1 MGRTPGAPAEPM
13 ACCPGAAGR
22 IDLSM
27 TIKDTMVAP
36 ENIVCT
42 AITLGKPLLQLQL
55 GHATAAVPGKN
66 NEDFHGIVTPR
77 EEKEAQTRGISVAI
91 ADGVSGNGGGR
102 LASETAVKSLLRDF
116 YGAPAIWNIAQA
128 LDKLLRSI
136 NDWLL
141 SENARH
147 PEYEGM
153 VTTLTMIVFKGNYY
167 HMAHV
172 GDTRVYRRR
181 GEVFKQLTIDH
192 TWERGDMRHVLKRAV
207 GLDSYLVADYTD
219 GELVPGDVFLMVS
232 DGIWEVLGERV
243 VREVMQEGG
252 SSQAIAEKLVE
263 RSIKKQVQYMG
274 RNDATAIVIAVDE
287 YAIGQ

>member
-1 MGRTPGAPAEPM
+1 MKPENAIVSPDNVVCTGITPGKPM
-13 ACCPGAAGR
+13 
-22 IDLSM
+22 
-27 TIKDTMVAP
+27 
-36 ENIVCT
+36 
-42 AITLGKPLLQLQL
+42 LQLQL

-77 EEKEAQTRGISVAI
+77 EEREAGSRGIAVAI

-102 LASETAVKSLLRDF
+102 LASETVVKSLLRDF
-116 YGAPAIWNIAQA
+116 YGVPVTWNITAA

-136 NDWLL
+136 NDWLV

-153 VTTLTMIVFKGNYY
+153 VTTLTMIVFKGNCY
-167 HMAHV
+167 HLAHV

-207 GLDSYLVADYTD
+207 GLDSHLVVDYTD
-219 GELVPGDVFLMVS
+219 GELIPGDVFLMAS

-243 VREVMQEGG
+243 VREVMQGGG
-252 SSQAIAEKLVE
+252 SAQSIADQLVE
-263 RSIKKQVQYMG
+263 RSMKNQVQYMG
-274 RNDATAIVIAVDE
+274 RNDATAVVITADE
-287 YAIGQ
+287 HLASR

>member
-1 MGRTPGAPAEPM
+1 MKPEDAPV
-13 ACCPGAAGR
+13 
-22 IDLSM
+22 S
-27 TIKDTMVAP
+27 P
-36 ENIVCT
+36 ENIVRT
-42 AITLGKPLLQLQL
+42 GIAPGKPPLQLHV

-77 EEKEAQTRGISVAI
+77 EEREAQSRGIAIAI

-102 LASETAVKSLLRDF
+102 LASETVVKSLLRDF
-116 YGAPAIWNIAQA
+116 YGVPVNWNLTVA

-167 HMAHV
+167 HLAHV

-192 TWERGDMRHVLKRAV
+192 TWQRGDMRHVLKRAV
-207 GLDSYLVADYTD
+207 GLDSHLVVDYTD
-219 GELVPGDVFLMVS
+219 GELIPGDVFLMAS
-232 DGIWEVLGERV
+232 DGIWEVLGERIV
-243 VREVMQEGG
+243 HEVMQGGG
-252 SSQAIAEKLVE
+252 STQCLADELVE
-263 RSIKKQVQYMG
+263 RSIKNQVQYMG
-274 RNDATAIVIAVDE
+274 RNDATAVVIAVDE
-287 YAIGQ
+287 VSAGR